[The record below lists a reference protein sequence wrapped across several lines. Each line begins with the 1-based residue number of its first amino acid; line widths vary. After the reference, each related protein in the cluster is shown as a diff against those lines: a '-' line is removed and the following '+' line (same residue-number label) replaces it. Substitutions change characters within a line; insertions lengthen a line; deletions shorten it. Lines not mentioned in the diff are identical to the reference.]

1 MIFIP
6 DFWRGDDFMV
16 TKERNEEKTGFQ
28 ESGPYRATYDLQTD
42 FVMVYG
48 IDQSMP
54 QRIRDWKEKGYIVHL
69 MTGVSW
75 GDYQTYLNGKFD
87 GQLHWDEGQRNK
99 DNNDISHGKDVPYMV
114 PSISFSKFLVERVKV
129 AIDEGVEAVHL
140 EEPEFWVEGGY
151 SEAFKREWRI
161 YFKEPWTAPHESED
175 AQYRASKLKAYLYT
189 RTLDRL
195 CGELKEYG
203 LSKYNR
209 FLRFYVPTHSL
220 INYTQWQI
228 ISPESKLIDLPA
240 IDGYI
245 AQIWTGTSRTP
256 NVYEGV
262 RKERTF
268 ETAFLEY
275 GMMQELV
282 SGTDRRMWFLHDP
295 IEDNPRHT
303 WSDYKENY
311 FKTVVASLLH
321 QGISDYEVS
330 PWPRRIFEGKHPSED
345 GVSLEGIPSDYATTL
360 LTVMHTL
367 GNMKQDDIQIHG
379 NSENIGI
386 LVADSMMYQRKLID
400 SSSEAIPHYDGTGN
414 AMNATH
420 QELLDFSPFYGLAL
434 PLLKR
439 GLWVRPVQLDNVR
452 RFSNYLN
459 QYRALIL
466 SYEFLKPEYPD
477 IHNALAQ
484 WVKEGG
490 VLIYIGDDS
499 DPYHNVREWW
509 NTGNR
514 KYHSPRDHLFENL
527 GISPETEQGIYK
539 VGAGVLGFLSLS
551 PDKCAKSKENGD
563 LLRAMVSKSIECSSK
578 DILLEEKNHFMI
590 KRGPY
595 TIAAVMDESIND
607 RPLEIKGAY
616 VNLFDPKL
624 RVVDEM
630 TLKVNENVLL
640 YDLTFNPSNK
650 GVRLIAASSR
660 VEELKQIN
668 NGFEMTA
675 KGPEKLFA
683 VARLTCPEEP
693 SAIEMVIGNDILP
706 IEFEWDQKSKT
717 IFLKYFHRSG
727 QETKISVMW

>member
-1 MIFIP
+1 MHFR
-6 DFWRGDDFMV
+6 DRRE
-16 TKERNEEKTGFQ
+16 ERTGFQ
-28 ESGPYRATYDLQTD
+28 ESGPYKASYDLQTD

-54 QRIRDWKEKGYIVHL
+54 QRVKDWRDKGYVVHL

-75 GDYQTYLNGKFD
+75 GEYQSYLNGQFD
-87 GQLHWDEGQRNK
+87 GQLHWDEGQRNQE
-99 DNNDISHGKDVPYMV
+99 NQDISHGKDVPYMV
-114 PSISFSKFLVERVKV
+114 PSISFSKFLTERIKIAV
-129 AIDEGVEAVHL
+129 DEGVEAIHL

-151 SEAFKREWRI
+151 SEAFKREWQI
-161 YFKEPWTAPHESED
+161 YYKEPWLPPHQSEE

-195 CGELKEYG
+195 CSELKEYA
-203 LSKYNR
+203 LSKYHR

-303 WSDYKENY
+303 WTDYQENY

-321 QGISDYEVS
+321 PDISHFEVS
-330 PWPRRIFEGKHPSED
+330 PWPRRIFEGKRPSED
-345 GVSLEGIPSDYATTL
+345 AVELKGIPAPYATTL

-367 GNMKQDDIQIHG
+367 GDMDQEDIQIAG
-379 NSENIGI
+379 KSEKIGI
-386 LVADSMMYQRKLID
+386 LVADSMMYQRKRID
-400 SSSEAIPHYDGTGN
+400 ASDRASSRYDGTGEISIAN
-414 AMNATH
+414 YQD
-420 QELLDFSPFYGLAL
+420 QELLDFSHFYGMAL

-452 RFSNYLN
+452 RFSNYLD
-459 QYRALIL
+459 QYRLLMI

-477 IHNALAQ
+477 IHNVLAQ

-490 VLIYIGDDS
+490 ILIYVGDDS
-499 DPYHNVREWW
+499 DPYHQVKAWW
-509 NTGNR
+509 NTGHR
-514 KYHSPRDHLFENL
+514 KHRSPRGHLFESL
-527 GISPETEQGIYK
+527 GLSSDTEQGVYK
-539 VGAGVLGFLSLS
+539 IDQGVLGFLNLS
-551 PDKCAKSKENGD
+551 PDKCAKSKANSD
-563 LLRAMVSKSIECSSK
+563 VLREFMNDCIEKYNK
-578 DILLEEKNHFMI
+578 DIILEEKNHFLI
-590 KRGPY
+590 QRGPY
-595 TIAAVMDESIND
+595 TIAAVLDESINAE
-607 RPLEIKGAY
+607 PLELKGMY
-616 VNLFDPKL
+616 VDLFDP
-624 RVVDEM
+624 E
-630 TLKVNENVLL
+630 LKVNEQVTLHPNENTLL
-640 YDLTFNPSNK
+640 YDLNYRPSDTDIK
-650 GVRLIAASSR
+650 LIAASSR
-660 VEELKQIN
+660 VEKIEQTKDGLQMI
-668 NGFEMTA
+668 A
-675 KGPEKLFA
+675 KGPEKLNA
-683 VARLTCPEEP
+683 VARLSIPKEP
-693 SAIEMVIGNDILP
+693 NEVKCVIEDTEQTINW
-706 IEFEWDQKSKT
+706 EWDQRSKT
-717 IFLKYFHRSG
+717 IFLQYIHNSG
-727 QETKISVMW
+727 KETTISLNWKG